1 MKYVLVGNR
10 WCGKSEYLTSLGK
23 AYIRAMIMLGQGNST
38 LMIASPNDPV
48 EKVPK
53 VVWYEDDGLTKYD
66 VIWEDRLRSPTK
78 TCYEWAKELGIS
90 YEM

>member
-1 MKYVLVGNR
+1 MIHGNR
-10 WCGKSEYLTSLGK
+10 CNKRDSIK
-23 AYIRAMIMLGQGNST
+23 PYIKYMIMTGRGDST

-53 VVWYEDDGLTKYD
+53 VVWYEEDGLTKYN
-66 VIWEDRLRSPTK
+66 VIWEDRPIRPVK
-78 TCYEWAKELGIS
+78 TCYEWAKDLGVS